1 MDKCAAGAFEKL
13 IKKQTAGGG
22 EGPHLAL
29 AREKRQL
36 WQEKRR
42 AGAANTSGGAF
53 GLVTGDS
60 LITAALRRRL
70 KPTRRSACR
79 GHLFRVIFRALRLLF
94 VTASGVGAAGARAAR
109 ISASESMSFSSN
121 RFVRVSTTASVL

>member
-1 MDKCAAGAFEKL
+1 MDKCAVGAFEKL

-53 GLVTGDS
+53 GL
-60 LITAALRRRL
+60 TARQAASIQESCGNSHGYTEL
-70 KPTRRSACR
+70 
-79 GHLFRVIFRALRLLF
+79 HL
-94 VTASGVGAAGARAAR
+94 
-109 ISASESMSFSSN
+109 
-121 RFVRVSTTASVL
+121 